1 MAKSAKIYRL
11 PTAEVPTELLEPTI
25 EHFEIE
31 HIELKGAEP
40 VTPAKND
47 NCQRAHMRVEHLD
60 IKARFIIGVKPK
72 RIHPF
77 TSVFSCQVM
86 NISMAAVCIE
96 TTKHLYED
104 ETIVLYFSKHGGDKT
119 EEVAIEGSV
128 VRRAVLSTTIFQYG
142 IQFSNKIP
150 QGGLQ
155 SVICRRAIE
164 KKIGHDPTNSS

>member
-11 PTAEVPTELLEPTI
+11 PTAEVPTEFVEPTI
-25 EHFEIE
+25 EHFEVE
-31 HIELKGAEP
+31 HIELKGA
-40 VTPAKND
+40 TPAAKND
-47 NCQRAHMRVEHLD
+47 KCQREHMRVEHLD
-60 IKARFIIGVKPK
+60 IKARFIIGVKPE
-72 RIHPF
+72 RLHPF

-86 NISMAAVCIE
+86 NISMGSVCIE
-96 TTKHLYED
+96 TNKHLYED
-104 ETIVLYFSKHGGDKT
+104 ATIVLYFSEHDGDTT

-128 VRRAVLSTTIFQYG
+128 VRRAVLSTTLFQYG